1 MAQENAR
8 RKAKLEA
15 LLAKLNAGSDVQN
28 RDLRTWLGE
37 AGFAAYEAAW
47 REQLDL
53 RAELATK
60 PDAVQEYERRFRDAR
75 LLENRAEG
83 YAARGNSEQARR
95 FRAKSEAAYERLL
108 EYVQEQVRADPDL
121 RSWFDRIPETDP
133 ENAPGL
139 TAECMPHAVSSRSLN
154 REKDHHR
161 THALKSKHDVKIAA
175 VEGALQQYER
185 VTEPEQLDERQARM
199 LGDFHKLPE

>member
-1 MAQENAR
+1 MAEKQDR
-8 RKAKLEA
+8 RRAKLCK
-15 LLAKLNAGSDVQN
+15 LLERLRAGNDVQN

-47 REQLDL
+47 QEQLEL

-175 VEGALQQYER
+175 VEGALQEYEP
-185 VTEPEQLDERQARM
+185 VAEPEQLDERQARM
-199 LGDFHKLPE
+199 LSDFLKLPE